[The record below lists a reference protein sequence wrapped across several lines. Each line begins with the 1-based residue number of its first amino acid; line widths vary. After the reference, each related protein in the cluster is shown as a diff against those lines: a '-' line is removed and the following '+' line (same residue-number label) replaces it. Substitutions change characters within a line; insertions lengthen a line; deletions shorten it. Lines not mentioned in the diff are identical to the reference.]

1 MPRSPPTNSSIIIT
15 PYTQSSL
22 LSVIIIYI
30 QQMNAVVTGN
40 YDMVRDPPPFFH
52 AGFRSYG
59 FLLEIEFNCPALL
72 AGLNNIG
79 RQGILAAFTS
89 CSVSFF
95 LCVSSSALRP
105 HSARASRRG
114 AIKSTPI
121 WMKMCAPGFPICSV
135 RTCTVTGGEAKV
147 TLPTFSPLRKEA
159 LLAELLALIQ

>member
-1 MPRSPPTNSSIIIT
+1 MKEKLSQKRREKVGQPTAPLKRHQVYVRVCWYVPTRWAHIDQRNLALVDSPKANAVLRWSPHSMPRSPPTNSSIIIT

-22 LSVIIIYI
+22 LSVIIYI

-95 LCVSSSALRP
+95 FA
-105 HSARASRRG
+105 
-114 AIKSTPI
+114 
-121 WMKMCAPGFPICSV
+121 
-135 RTCTVTGGEAKV
+135 
-147 TLPTFSPLRKEA
+147 
-159 LLAELLALIQ
+159 